1 MSAEP
6 SPRSSEPLMLPPL
19 ATLKVSLAWPRVTFS
34 TPVTPPSIAVTSV
47 RLPLPE
53 SVALTVLSE
62 VE

>member
-6 SPRSSEPLMLPPL
+6 SPRSSAPVMLPPA
-19 ATLKVSLAWPRVTFS
+19 ATLKVSLLSLRITFS